1 MRTAN
6 IAAVV
11 QVTIGMIQ
19 IVTWVAVRATA
30 SAVRLLVVLLALAA
44 THADTRKRSFA
55 PSYRV
60 HHCEVP
66 TKAA

>member
-1 MRTAN
+1 
-6 IAAVV
+6 
-11 QVTIGMIQ
+11 MIQ

-30 SAVRLLVVLLALAA
+30 SAVRLLVAVAAVVLLALAA

-55 PSYRV
+55 PSYHV